1 MIGHIRK
8 RGRHSWALVVELD
21 AGPDG
26 KRRQKWETVRGTKK
40 KAEERLAEILHS
52 LNVGTYVEPSKLTVA
67 AYLEKWLET
76 VKLNVRGKTF
86 ERYQEI
92 VGRHLSQALGKIL
105 LSKLT
110 PLHVQQYYATAIQS
124 GRLDGKGGLSA
135 QTVLHHHRILRESLH
150 QAVRWQIL
158 VRNPADAVE
167 PPTPTRQEM
176 RALSE
181 SETAWLL
188 EASSGARL
196 HLPILLAVTTGLR
209 RGELLAHRWS
219 DIDFENGRLA
229 VRRSVEETREGLRLK
244 EPKTAKGKRLISLPP
259 LAMDSIR
266 EHRSTQ
272 LVEKK
277 KLGSLYRDNGLV
289 LCAPDGEIWKP
300 ESFTALYFNFTR
312 RIGLKLRFHD
322 LRHTH
327 ASQLLRAGISAKV
340 VSERLGHSSVGITL
354 DVYSH
359 VLPGMQEEAADR
371 IDAAL
376 RKATDN
382 HRRPVV

>member
-188 EASSGARL
+188 EASSGTRL

-266 EHRSTQ
+266 GHRSTQ

>member
-1 MIGHIRK
+1 M
-8 RGRHSWALVVELD
+8 VELD